1 MHPPYALWRV
11 CGALFVS
18 PYYGCC
24 VQSLINSLARV
35 RWQTFYAQERA
46 RLDRTQ
52 RVLDIPDSN
61 RGWIFALASHLLYGI
76 PSARA
81 TELEKLYVDNLVYVH
96 AWADF
101 VRKSQNEW
109 KEHLPWV
116 CPYLHIRSF
125 FMSSCYSS

>member
-1 MHPPYALWRV
+1 MHPPYALWRG

-18 PYYGCC
+18 PFYGRCA
-24 VQSLINSLARV
+24 QLLINTPARI
-35 RWQTFYAQERA
+35 RWQAFFAQERA

-52 RVLDIPDSN
+52 SVLAIPDSN
-61 RGWIFALASHLLYGI
+61 RGQIFALASCLLYGI

-81 TELEKLYVDNLVYVH
+81 TELEELYVDNLVYVH

-101 VRKSQNEW
+101 VRKSQTEW

-116 CPYLHIRSF
+116 RLIYISVD
-125 FMSSCYSS
+125 SS